1 MINEQLKGLGVAM
14 VTPFKASGDL
24 DFEALERIIQHL
36 IEGGVDYIVS
46 LGTTGETPTISA
58 EEKNELIQHTYRIVA
73 GRVPVVVGIGGYDTR
88 DIIKRLETCPLEEAA
103 AVLSVSPY
111 YSRPSQ
117 QGLIEH
123 YKLVSKASPKPVMI
137 YNVPARTG
145 RNITAATTLQLAKEC
160 DNIFGIKEASGDMQQ
175 CMQILKSKPESFLV
189 VSGDDN
195 LALSQIAIGM
205 QGLISVAGNF
215 YIRQM
220 AAMVHDALNGQLES
234 ARASLYELLDAFD
247 LMFAE
252 NNPAGIKAFMALSG
266 LCENHLRL
274 PLVPVSEALMNLI
287 RSYVKSPK
295 GS

>member
-1 MINEQLKGLGVAM
+1 M

-220 AAMVHDALNGQLES
+220 ATMVHDALNGQLES

-252 NNPAGIKAFMALSG
+252 NNPAGIKAFMTLSG